1 MELVSQDS
9 VRRYLA
15 HDVIAALIEKTHDSR
30 LDELTCQ
37 KWLRQSAPKR
47 LIFERLYGDLLFT
60 TKGLRVLDV
69 GGGVTSLSRIL
80 SERHDYNLVDL
91 MAHADDGE
99 VEQALEATRKMVVHV
114 VDWYDYIPVGSYD
127 VIVANDLLP
136 NVDQRLDLFLQ
147 RFLPVA
153 REVRLSLTFYP
164 ETRFYKTRRE
174 NAEEILYMLAWDGEV
189 TARVLERYVSCI
201 IEPDLGLFARDNVSV
216 FPNGRQVCVVRLTGA
231 IN

>member
-1 MELVSQDS
+1 MELVSEDS
-9 VRRYLA
+9 VGRYLA
-15 HDVIAALIEKTHDSR
+15 HDVIGALIEKTHDSR

-60 TKGLRVLDV
+60 TKGLRVLDI
-69 GGGVTSLSRIL
+69 GGGVTCLSRIL

-91 MAHADDGE
+91 MVHAGDGE
-99 VEQALEATRKMVVHV
+99 VEQALEATRKIAVHV
-114 VDWYDYIPVGSYD
+114 MDWYDYIPVGGYD
-127 VIVANDLLP
+127 VIIANDLLP

-147 RFLPVA
+147 RFLRAA

-164 ETRFYKTRRE
+164 DLRFYKTRRE

-189 TARVLERYVSCI
+189 TARVLEKYAEYI
-201 IEPDLGLFARDNVSV
+201 IEPDFGLFAENNASV
-216 FPNGRQVCVVRLTGA
+216 FPNGRQVCLVRLRGGL
-231 IN
+231 N